1 MDNSIICEVYQ
12 HFLLTEYWSPFHT
25 GVLVDV
31 EGLDGGYQ
39 ATEEI
44 LAGEFTPPLPHLY
57 DHTIGILNH
66 IKTKDEVR
74 NSGPIYTA
82 LNGSDFC
89 CHWQKTNVK
98 RNYEQKSCMI
108 Q

>member
-1 MDNSIICEVYQ
+1 MDNSIICEVSQ

-39 ATEEI
+39 AAEEI
-44 LAGEFTPPLPHLY
+44 IIGDPPSPHLD
-57 DHTIGILNH
+57 DHTIGIRNH

-98 RNYEQKSCMI
+98 RKL
-108 Q
+108 